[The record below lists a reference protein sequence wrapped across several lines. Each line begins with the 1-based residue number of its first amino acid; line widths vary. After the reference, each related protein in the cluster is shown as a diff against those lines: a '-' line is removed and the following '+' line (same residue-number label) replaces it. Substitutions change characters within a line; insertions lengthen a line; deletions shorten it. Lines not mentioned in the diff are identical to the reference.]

1 MNLSLSWSEYEQI
14 SFKRKPSQYRTENI
28 PPSDKLDRLELWF
41 INQNLVFLRGNLT
54 MNSNRKQEQTK
65 GFLGRGFPLNTIVS
79 SFHGSLRPE

>member
-14 SFKRKPSQYRTENI
+14 SFKSKPSQYRTENS

-65 GFLGRGFPLNTIVS
+65 GFLGRGFPLYTIV
-79 SFHGSLRPE
+79 SLRPE